1 MRAIEVAQVGGPEEL
16 RLVDRADLEPGDGQ
30 LLVDTSAAGVNF
42 IEIYQRSG
50 KYPMQLPFYPG
61 SEGAGVV
68 RAVGTG
74 VNDFAV
80 GDRVVWC
87 SGAGSYA
94 EQTVVDADAAVPV
107 PDGVSDEVAAAALL
121 QGLTAHYLT
130 HSTHRIEPGDT
141 AIVHAAAGGV
151 GLLLTQLIKIR
162 GGRVIATVSTAEK
175 AELARGAGA
184 DEVVDYADFGAAARR
199 FTDGRGVD
207 VVYDGVGA
215 TTFDQGLDT
224 LRPRGLMALFG
235 AASGPV
241 PPFDPQILNRKGS
254 LFLTRPTLAHYTQDR
269 AELLER
275 AGEVLG
281 LVGDG
286 RLDVRIGGRYPLD
299 QAAQAHIDLQA
310 RRTTGKLLLK
320 P

>member
-1 MRAIEVAQVGGPEEL
+1 VRAIEVTQVGGPEEL
-16 RLVDRADLEPGDGQ
+16 RLIDRAELQPGEGQ
-30 LLVDTSAAGVNF
+30 VLVDTSAAGVNF
-42 IEIYQRSG
+42 IEIYQRTG
-50 KYPMQLPFYPG
+50 NYPMELPFYPG
-61 SEGAGVV
+61 AEGAGVV
-68 RAVGTG
+68 RAVGAN
-74 VNDFAV
+74 VVDIAV
-80 GDRVVWC
+80 GDRVAWC
-87 SGAGSYA
+87 SGTGSYA
-94 EQTVVDADAAVPV
+94 EQTVINAADAVPV
-107 PDGVSDEVAAAALL
+107 PDGASDEVAAAVLL

-141 AIVHAAAGGV
+141 AVVHAAAGGV

-162 GGRVIATVSTAEK
+162 GGRVIATVSTPEK

-184 DEVVDYADFGAAARR
+184 DEVVDYADFAAAARK

-215 TTFDQGLDT
+215 TTFDQGLDA

-241 PPFDPQILNRKGS
+241 PPQDPQILNRKGS

-269 AELLER
+269 EELLQR
-275 AGEVLG
+275 AGDILG
-281 LVGDG
+281 LIGED

-310 RRTTGKLLLK
+310 RRSTGKLLLK

>member
-1 MRAIEVAQVGGPEEL
+1 MRAIEVAQTGGPEEL
-16 RLVDRADLEPGDGQ
+16 RPVDRADLRPGDGQ
-30 LLVDTSAAGVNF
+30 ILVDTAAAGVNF

-50 KYPMQLPFYPG
+50 GYPMPLPFHPG

-68 RAVGTG
+68 RAVGAN
-74 VNDFAV
+74 VSDFAV
-80 GDRVVWC
+80 GDRVAWC
-87 SGAGSYA
+87 SGTGSYA
-94 EQTVVDADAAVPV
+94 EQTLVDAAAAVSV
-107 PDGVSDEVAAAALL
+107 PDGVSDEVAAAVLL

-130 HSTHRIEPGDT
+130 HSTHRIEAGDT
-141 AIVHAAAGGV
+141 AVVHAAAGGV
-151 GLLLTQLIKIR
+151 GLLLTQLVKIR
-162 GGRVIATVSTAEK
+162 GGRVIATVSTPEK

-184 DEVVDYADFGAAARR
+184 DEVVDYADFAAAARK

-215 TTFDQGLDT
+215 TTFDQGLDA

-241 PPFDPQILNRKGS
+241 PAFDPQILNRKGS
-254 LFLTRPTLAHYTQDR
+254 LFLTRPTLVHYTRDR
-269 AELLER
+269 EELLER
-275 AGEVLG
+275 AGDILG
-281 LVGDG
+281 LVGEG
-286 RLDVRIGGRYPLD
+286 RLDVRIGSRYPLD